1 MHFNARDTV
10 LRVFSSSLKTRLRSI
25 PVRHRHRH
33 NLRFHFTGERTTTSC
48 DGRDR
53 NVARVVKN
61 CTRNPIL
68 RFFNPWVDVAHN
80 MAKENRRLGT
90 EVATYTETWGLVSV
104 LLCGLSVTAL
114 VGMPSENKNG
124 ENYSG
129 TSRSS
134 LLVSWGLLSSLEQQH
149 DAYIGSFA
157 SAFFTSASSLG
168 VSTVLNVLAS
178 VTPNSH
184 MRAFIIRHSWQ
195 LCAIP
200 FVTAI
205 SGGFVGLALAIGI
218 DLTNSP
224 NVARIA
230 LGGFALTTLLVSS
243 AAIHGQVGLY
253 RALSTSSCFVGRKA
267 RVKCRQSSA
276 CMQKH

>member
-1 MHFNARDTV
+1 MRHLHSKVARYVGCNAV
-10 LRVFSSSLKTRLRSI
+10 QCSAYYGGVPARLYSPRSRI
-25 PVRHRHRH
+25 FGRFPSARYRHTL
-33 NLRFHFTGERTTTSC
+33 LRFRFTRKRASC
-48 DGRDR
+48 DGRGR
-53 NVARVVKN
+53 GSARYDYPYY
-61 CTRNPIL
+61 TRIPIL

-80 MAKENRRLGT
+80 MAKENRHLGAK
-90 EVATYTETWGLVSV
+90 VATYTETWGLVSV

-124 ENYSG
+124 EDDSG
-129 TSRSS
+129 SSRRS

-157 SAFFTSASSLG
+157 SAFFASASSLG

-230 LGGFALTTLLVSS
+230 LGGFVLTTLLVSS
-243 AAIHGQVGLY
+243 AATYPWTGRIVPGL
-253 RALSTSSCFVGRKA
+253 VDE
-267 RVKCRQSSA
+267 
-276 CMQKH
+276 